1 MTPVSPAEID
11 TAALAHGVTGGD
23 PRAVAR
29 AITLVE
35 NQEPEAVPLI
45 QELFPKTGNAYLIGV
60 TGAPGTGKSSLTTRL
75 AEEYRG
81 RGNTVGI
88 LAVDPSSP
96 FTGGALLG
104 DRIRMQAQALDDS
117 VYIRSMATRGTLGG
131 LARAT
136 GDAAL
141 VLDAAGMDVVLIETV
156 GVGQDEVDI
165 VRLADATLLLLV
177 AGLGD
182 DVQSF
187 KAGVMEIADI
197 FVIAKADRGDTD
209 RLEQELN
216 SLLSIVEPAGDWQTP
231 IAKTSAKDATGITE
245 LADELARYREV
256 AAKSGEQDSKRVRRW
271 ESRLQALVR
280 QRAFE
285 KVVGADVE
293 GTVLAE
299 LAASVARRERDP
311 YSVVDEL
318 LRAAGLD

>member
-1 MTPVSPAEID
+1 MSPAEID
-11 TAALAHGVTGGD
+11 TAALANGVTDGD
-23 PRAVAR
+23 PRAIAR

>member
-1 MTPVSPAEID
+1 MSPAEID
-11 TAALAHGVTGGD
+11 TAALANGVTDGD
-23 PRAVAR
+23 PRAIAR

-256 AAKSGEQDSKRVRRW
+256 AAKSGEQDSKRIRRW

-318 LRAAGLD
+318 LRAAGLE